1 MTREQLLI
9 KLCCICASVYKH
21 KKDFSKSFDCF
32 CEEGITG
39 VSWEDESIIEFVK
52 EAVEEKIEA
61 ENAKKVKE
69 KDKYK
74 DSVSAIEMAKYSAI
88 EMAKYEAQESLL
100 K

>member
-1 MTREQLLI
+1 MTRERLLS
-9 KLCCICASVYKH
+9 KLCFICSLVYNH

-32 CEEGITG
+32 CKEGITG
-39 VSWEDESIIEFVK
+39 VSWENESIIEFIK
-52 EAVEEKIEA
+52 EAVKEKIEA

-74 DSVSAIEMAKYSAI
+74 DSVSAIEV
-88 EMAKYEAQESLL
+88 AKYEAQESLL

>member
-1 MTREQLLI
+1 MTREQLLS
-9 KLCCICASVYKH
+9 KLCCICASVYDH

-32 CEEGITG
+32 CLKGLARG
-39 VSWEDESIIEFVK
+39 ASWENESIIEFIK
-52 EAVEEKIEA
+52 EAVEEKIEV

-74 DSVSAIEMAKYSAI
+74 DSVSAIEV
-88 EMAKYEAQESLL
+88 AKYEAQESLL